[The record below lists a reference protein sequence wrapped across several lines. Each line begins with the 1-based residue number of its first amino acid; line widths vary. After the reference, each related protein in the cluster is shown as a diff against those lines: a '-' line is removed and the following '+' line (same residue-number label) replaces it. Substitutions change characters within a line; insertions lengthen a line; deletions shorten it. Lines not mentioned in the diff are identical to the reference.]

1 MNISLTFITTFILS
15 VLSLLTATAADT
27 TYSVASRGHTGV
39 EYLVHQ
45 NSICPS
51 DFSIVQ
57 TDTTIC
63 KGASLTISIG
73 SNTGIQP
80 TCLHTSLPAVIRNG
94 LIAYYPFCGD
104 PLDKSGNN
112 NNGVANNVTY
122 GTDRFGNP
130 GNAGIFRKNM
140 SSHISVPAS
149 GQFQPT
155 SYTISAWLNTSVIQY
170 GYLGSERE
178 QCIAGYVPN
187 NWIKG
192 PAYKLWLEVTDNSI
206 LNSRQW
212 TPGTS
217 WQDVFSGA
225 NTISRN
231 IWHHVVTSYDA
242 ATKKQTLYL
251 DGRLIGSRTSNLEYH
266 DQKAFFIGAS
276 RENAVGYVS
285 GFFEGMLD
293 DIGLWNRALS
303 VAEINMLHL
312 NQLTASWSTGE
323 NGQSIVV
330 KPERSGTYYV
340 TISDG
345 LNTCIDS
352 IRVTVTQPDT
362 TLSVFDPVTFCSSSG
377 SVRMQA
383 GVNKNYEWQKDNIS
397 IPGASLRSFT
407 ATETGQHRVIITDP
421 FGCKDTSRSVVITS
435 DPTPIVDFLV
445 NDSAQCLSTNLFIF
459 SNRSSVS
466 NGAITSKWD
475 YGDGQVSFNPNGS
488 KTYSSTGTFE
498 VKLVITT
505 DKQCVDS
512 SSRSVIVLA
521 SPPVPVISGEDSFCA
536 GSSVMLSSTGGLPL
550 SWYRNN
556 VLMSGSTGSSLM
568 TGQDGA
574 YRTMVTDASGCR
586 ASSADKI
593 ISIDPL
599 PSGVLYPPARAVIC
613 ANGFTEISASGAWG
627 YQWLLNGAPIS
638 DTGATIKATQ
648 AGNYRVV
655 FISEKGCQ
663 LPGTVSVTLSLITA
677 PKPRFDHDKS
687 CVGQPTTFTGSS
699 DVSGSGTVAY
709 LWEFGDGNSMNGGSG
724 TVYAYTTAG
733 SYKVRLTIIPT
744 ACPLLSATS
753 EKNIQMM
760 PPTAGMTYPVI
771 DGILNKPLTVSARK
785 IGTIY
790 QWTPST
796 GLSDPASSSP
806 VLFVSRQQT
815 YRVSIRNEAGCVTT
829 DTVHIRV
836 HSEKNIHVP
845 KGFTPNNDGH
855 NEKLYPILVGIKI
868 LKAFRIYN
876 RWGLLMYDNKDAG
889 INNGWDG
896 KYRGKPQPTETYA
909 WIAEGID
916 DDGNPIR
923 RSGNT
928 ILIR

>member
-1 MNISLTFITTFILS
+1 MNISLTFATTCLLS
-15 VLSLLTATAADT
+15 SLSSLTGTAADT
-27 TYSVASRGHTGV
+27 TYSVAASSHAGV
-39 EYLVHQ
+39 EYLAQQ
-45 NSICPS
+45 NVVCPS
-51 DFSIVQ
+51 DFRILQ
-57 TDTTIC
+57 ADTTIC

-73 SNTGIQP
+73 TNTGIQP
-80 TCLHTSLPAVIRNG
+80 TCLQTTLPAVVRNG

-112 NNGVANNVTY
+112 HNGVANNVTF

-149 GQFQPT
+149 TPLQPA
-155 SYTISAWLNTSVIQY
+155 SYTISAWMNTSVIQY
-170 GYLGSERE
+170 GYLGSEQE
-178 QCIAGYVPN
+178 QSIAGYSPG
-187 NWIKG
+187 NWTKG

-206 LNSRQW
+206 LSSRQW

-231 IWHHVVTSYDA
+231 VWHHAVTTYDA

-276 RENAVGYVS
+276 RENAMGYVS
-285 GFFEGMLD
+285 GFFDGMLD
-293 DIGLWNRALS
+293 DVGLWNRALS
-303 VAEINMLHL
+303 VAEINMLHQ

-340 TISDG
+340 TIRDG

-362 TLSVFDPVTFCSSSG
+362 TLSVFDPVTFCSNTG

-407 ATETGQHRVIITDP
+407 ATATGQHRVIITDP
-421 FGCKDTSRSVVITS
+421 FGCKDTSRSVVVTS
-435 DPTPIVDFLV
+435 NPTPILDFLV
-445 NDSAQCLSTNLFIF
+445 QDSSQCLSTNAFVF
-459 SNRSSVS
+459 TNRSSVP
-466 NGAITSKWD
+466 NGGITSKWD
-475 YGDGQVSFNPNGS
+475 YGDGQVSFNPNGY
-488 KTYSSTGTFE
+488 KTYTRTGTFE
-498 VKLVITT
+498 VRLIIKT

-512 SSRSVIVLA
+512 ISRIVIVLA
-521 SPPVPVISGEDSFCA
+521 SPPEPVITGDDSFCA
-536 GSSVMLSSTGGLPL
+536 GSSVMLSSSGGQPL

-574 YRTMVTDASGCR
+574 YRTMVTDASGCT
-586 ASSADKI
+586 ATSADKI
-593 ISIDPL
+593 ISINPL
-599 PSGVLYPPARAVIC
+599 PSGVLHPPAKTVIC

-638 DTGATIKATQ
+638 ETGATIKATQ

-663 LPGTVSVTLSLITA
+663 LPSTVSVTMSLLTA
-677 PKPRFDHDKS
+677 PKPRFDHDRS
-687 CVGQPTTFTGSS
+687 CVGQPTTFAGSS

-709 LWEFGDGNSMNGGSG
+709 LWDFGDGNTITGGSG
-724 TVYAYTTAG
+724 SVHAYTTAG
-733 SYKVRLTIIPT
+733 AYKVRLTIIPS
-744 ACPLLSATS
+744 ACPLLSATT
-753 EKNIQMM
+753 EKTITMT

-771 DGILNKPLTVSARK
+771 EGILNKPVTLSARK
-785 IGTIY
+785 IGTTY
-790 QWTPST
+790 QWTPSA

-855 NEKLYPILVGIKI
+855 NDKLYPIPVGIKTM
-868 LKAFRIYN
+868 KAFRIYN

-889 INNGWDG
+889 INDGWDG
-896 KYRGKPQPTETYA
+896 KYLGKPQPTETYT